1 MIHEKWNEMEK
12 DPGKWKWSRK
22 MIQENE
28 NDPGEI
34 FTTWLQMQKQWK
46 ATLKFFQR
54 FHILRWIGN
63 FNLLACF
70 TPGNFFVV
78 KMASVE
84 NMIVLSMFFIC
95 KSWQLT
101 FWNGHTLNQRHAHTY
116 NSFGNWKCKK
126 KGNLERK
133 HWKHTVRKLYDQHVL
148 VDIQLDLVCFS
159 NSFPQVLFEYMLVHN
174 CCKHKQL
181 SFKVFPTVSASVFQT
196 VSPYSIL
203 ENLFITFIES
213 RKYRTFVFFPA
224 RCCLQIIFEMGYT
237 SDSLIQITIP
247 NDSWKWWSLRLGHF
261 KWAKLLIKAGKPQAN
276 HLWKII
282 LRLETLCLLFHG
294 LYTLLYT
301 EYFKVKNSFLKRA
314 LEACSFLQTTIAC
327 IYLWF
332 SSAFQTRRHRVK
344 YHVLS

>member
-1 MIHEKWNEMEK
+1 MIQEKWNEMEK

-28 NDPGEI
+28 NDPGKWSRKMIPENDPGEI
-34 FTTWLQMQKQWK
+34 FTTWLQMQTQWK

-116 NSFGNWKCKK
+116 NSFGNWKCRK

-148 VDIQLDLVCFS
+148 VDIQLDLICFS

-196 VSPYSIL
+196 VSPYSNFG
-203 ENLFITFIES
+203 NLFITFIES
-213 RKYRTFVFFPA
+213 RKYRTFAFFPA

-282 LRLETLCLLFHG
+282 LCLETFVFAVPRLIHLAVHWVFQSKKLLLETCFG
-294 LYTLLYT
+294 
-301 EYFKVKNSFLKRA
+301 SFA
-314 LEACSFLQTTIAC
+314 V
-327 IYLWF
+327 
-332 SSAFQTRRHRVK
+332 SSKQP
-344 YHVLS
+344 